1 MAELPPD
8 SSPPTDSG
16 GHGLT
21 DDLLPV
27 VYEELRALA
36 GYYMQGERLD
46 HTLQPTALVHEAFV
60 RLSGKDARWNDRAHF
75 CRVAARAMRRI
86 LVNHARD
93 HGRQKRGGGARKLGL
108 TDIDTITST
117 PDIDLVALD
126 DALDKFAAIDTRKV
140 QIAQL
145 RYFGGFSIDETAEIL
160 DISPAQVKREWV
172 LARAWLMR
180 ELSGESPS

>member
-1 MAELPPD
+1 M
-8 SSPPTDSG
+8 TQ
-16 GHGLT
+16 
-21 DDLLPV
+21 DLLPI

-36 GYYMQGERLD
+36 GVYMQGERLD

-93 HGRQKRGGGARKLGL
+93 HRRQKRGGAARKLEL
-108 TDIDTITST
+108 TEVDVLSNVAN
-117 PDIDLVALD
+117 IDLIALD
-126 DALDKFAAIDTRKV
+126 EALERFTAIDPRKV

-145 RYFGGFSIDETAEIL
+145 RYFGGFSINETAEIL
-160 DISPAQVKREWV
+160 EISVAQVKREWV
-172 LARAWLMR
+172 LARAWLLR
-180 ELSGESPS
+180 ELDKESM